1 MWGPKML
8 ERPPAIPR
16 EEYQERCRR
25 AAAAAKERGLDGL
38 LVWSIGGSRLD
49 SFCDVFYLTNHY
61 ATESKTVNL
70 LPHWTGFGHAAAIL
84 AIDADPVLCVH
95 KPDWRVDLVA
105 VEDVRGSSDLY
116 ALILDSM
123 RELGLTGGRI
133 GLAREEY
140 VPLPFYHA
148 LRERFPGAQLVAA
161 DEILDEMR
169 LVKSSAEIA
178 HMRHASAVSVEV
190 MNAMLGAAE
199 VGRTDG
205 DLASIGFRVATE
217 HGATPWEFAMA
228 SGPHADHMWWG
239 RLPAFDPRR
248 LYERGDIVHPDVY
261 GCVDGY
267 FYDFVRSCVVG
278 GSATEAQREL
288 LEASIA
294 VGEFVC
300 ARMRPGRRA
309 CDVHAEG
316 VAFVREHGWDRGEV
330 AISSLPFFGHGIG
343 LTWEGPWIMSTDAT
357 ALEPGMTV
365 AVEIV
370 FTGHGTG
377 AAYEEAVLVTDDEPE
392 IMTAGCKQRWW
403 T

>member
-217 HGATPWEFAMA
+217 HGATPWELGRSRPGSARPPRSAGARHGPVRDRVDA
-228 SGPHADHMWWG
+228 SARVSPDRSRPSG
-239 RLPAFDPRR
+239 RDRR
-248 LYERGDIVHPDVY
+248 RARRHS
-261 GCVDGY
+261 
-267 FYDFVRSCVVG
+267 VRSVSG
-278 GSATEAQREL
+278 ALAPHGRDGSD
-288 LEASIA
+288 A
-294 VGEFVC
+294 VG
-300 ARMRPGRRA
+300 
-309 CDVHAEG
+309 
-316 VAFVREHGWDRGEV
+316 
-330 AISSLPFFGHGIG
+330 
-343 LTWEGPWIMSTDAT
+343 
-357 ALEPGMTV
+357 
-365 AVEIV
+365 
-370 FTGHGTG
+370 
-377 AAYEEAVLVTDDEPE
+377 
-392 IMTAGCKQRWW
+392 
-403 T
+403 